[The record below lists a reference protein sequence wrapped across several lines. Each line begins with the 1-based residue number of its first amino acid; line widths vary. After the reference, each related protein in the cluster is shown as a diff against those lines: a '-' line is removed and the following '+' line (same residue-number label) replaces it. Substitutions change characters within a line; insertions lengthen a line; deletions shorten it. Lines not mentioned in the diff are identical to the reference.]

1 MASNFNSS
9 KITSSKTKKI
19 VLLKE
24 LRLNVKKENKI
35 LKLENINKIQVGNVK
50 DKLGSLQKNKS

>member
-1 MASNFNSS
+1 MTSNFNSS